1 MQKLSVIIVNF
12 NTKDLLHKCLDNLK
26 DIYSDLE
33 LIVVDNG
40 STDGSAQMVKQDFP
54 QVILVENTNSGLAAG
69 SNKGL
74 EKATGDYLLYLGTD
88 AFPTKDAIQGAL
100 EYMNKHL
107 TIGVATCKLVTRDG
121 KPDMDA
127 HRGFPTPWAALTH
140 FSGLNKVFP
149 RTKLFNQYFL
159 GYKNMT
165 EPHEIDL
172 CISHFMFIRKEV
184 FASVSQ
190 DYDSL
195 LFGTPRLIQ
204 NLTLARKRKT
214 FSGWTEV
221 KPEII
226 ELEKVL
232 NYLEVNLDQLICL
245 GILVGTDYNPK
256 GIPGIGQKKALEIV
270 RKFKQ
275 PVLIF
280 DSLKEKISQLSEEDK
295 FDWKEIFEL
304 FHKPNVKN
312 FDFKFGRINEKKIKE
327 ILFNRHNF
335 SEERVDKQLERL
347 KEITEKNKQ
356 KDLDKWF

>member
-40 STDGSAQMVKQDFP
+40 STDGSAQMVKQNFP

-184 FASVSQ
+184 FASVGKWDEDFFVYGEDVDFCYRVKQAGWKIIYLPQFTVLHYKGATVGIRKETKDIKNAASTSPETQ
-190 DYDSL
+190 KRMRAETTKAMKLFYEKHYTKKYPFL
-195 LFGTPRLIQ
+195 LRKLVYAGIDMLSKIRA
-204 NLTLARKRKT
+204 AR
-214 FSGWTEV
+214 
-221 KPEII
+221 
-226 ELEKVL
+226 
-232 NYLEVNLDQLICL
+232 
-245 GILVGTDYNPK
+245 
-256 GIPGIGQKKALEIV
+256 
-270 RKFKQ
+270 
-275 PVLIF
+275 
-280 DSLKEKISQLSEEDK
+280 
-295 FDWKEIFEL
+295 
-304 FHKPNVKN
+304 
-312 FDFKFGRINEKKIKE
+312 
-327 ILFNRHNF
+327 
-335 SEERVDKQLERL
+335 
-347 KEITEKNKQ
+347 
-356 KDLDKWF
+356 